1 MASGVNEHCQ
11 NCTLCQQAKLNSP
24 PKALLVSLPV
34 GRPREMLAIDVLE
47 VPISTH
53 GNRYLLVVQ
62 DYFTKWAE
70 EFPMPSQTAKR
81 ITDILIGLCAIMG
94 LP

>member
-1 MASGVNEHCQ
+1 M
-11 NCTLCQQAKLNSP
+11 
-24 PKALLVSLPV
+24 
-34 GRPREMLAIDVLE
+34 DVLE
-47 VPISTH
+47 VSISTH

-81 ITDILIGLCAIMG
+81 ITDTLYINWPVCYNGFTLSHTFRSRA
-94 LP
+94 